1 MKNKKKQVGVERIL
15 YDVEYTLAI
24 IIEKN
29 KGSFKKEGNF
39 KVRPGYGYDK
49 FYLDRVDGSY
59 DMSLHGLI
67 HYILHDEH
75 LYEKFLSEKQ
85 LEDQVAMTKEFPE
98 SIYSPNDDDDDYAK
112 IQYEYL
118 DVIYW
123 RSIQFVAK
131 RLMKEG
137 FDVEEDFL
145 DYL

>member
-1 MKNKKKQVGVERIL
+1 
-15 YDVEYTLAI
+15 
-24 IIEKN
+24 
-29 KGSFKKEGNF
+29 
-39 KVRPGYGYDK
+39 
-49 FYLDRVDGSY
+49 
-59 DMSLHGLI
+59 MSLHGLI
-67 HYILHDEH
+67 HYILHDEY

-85 LEDQVAMTKEFPE
+85 LEDQVAITKEFPE

-123 RSIQFVAK
+123 SSIQFVAK

>member
-1 MKNKKKQVGVERIL
+1 MKNKEKQVDVERIL
-15 YDVEYTLAI
+15 YDVKYILAS

-29 KGSFKKEGNF
+29 KDSFKKEGNF

-85 LEDQVAMTKEFPE
+85 LEDQVAITKEFPE
-98 SIYSPNDDDDDYAK
+98 SIYGPNDDDENYAK
-112 IQYEYL
+112 VQYEYL
-118 DVIYW
+118 DVIYGS
-123 RSIQFVAK
+123 SIQFVAK
-131 RLMKEG
+131 RLMQEG
-137 FDVEEDFL
+137 CDVEETFL